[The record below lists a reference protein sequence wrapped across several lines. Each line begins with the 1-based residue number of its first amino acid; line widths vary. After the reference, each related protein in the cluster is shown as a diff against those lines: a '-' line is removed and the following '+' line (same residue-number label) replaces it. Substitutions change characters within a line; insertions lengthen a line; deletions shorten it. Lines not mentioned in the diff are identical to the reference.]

1 MADLLGTEQL
11 VLEVRDGGRLFGVKE
26 GRAGSSCP
34 IWYYSIAVAEEV
46 KRPTPSPP
54 PATVAPAGRRRRWQT
69 PSPTPPTQN
78 PTPSPT
84 PGHNASGAQFDL
96 GTHDR
101 SKCADGGSD
110 CCASEDWGEAQ
121 TCRDGY
127 RPIPVTQDQCW
138 SIHEGCAEYEGGKG
152 CYGCFPPEGHNAS
165 GACLS
170 CLFETLHL
178 LKLSR
183 LNLWIQSRYSRPEMQ
198 DHREVLR
205 KEYKINQR

>member
-1 MADLLGTEQL
+1 MTIL
-11 VLEVRDGGRLFGVKE
+11 
-26 GRAGSSCP
+26 
-34 IWYYSIAVAEEV
+34 V
-46 KRPTPSPP
+46 KRGTS
-54 PATVAPAGRRRRWQT
+54 
-69 PSPTPPTQN
+69 
-78 PTPSPT
+78 
-84 PGHNASGAQFDL
+84 ASFSAVDL
-96 GTHDR
+96 GTRDI
-101 SKCADGGSD
+101 SKCTDEGND
-110 CCASEDWGEAQ
+110 CCASADWGEAQ

-183 LNLWIQSRYSRPEMQ
+183 LNLWIQSRYSRPEIQ

-205 KEYKINQR
+205 KEYKSEIETITPETGGRSGFCSRCSLRKLG

>member
-1 MADLLGTEQL
+1 MAKFLDIATRRDAKNLTMWTYFPLLKIAKFLRDNIGGATLDL
-11 VLEVRDGGRLFGVKE
+11 
-26 GRAGSSCP
+26 S
-34 IWYYSIAVAEEV
+34 
-46 KRPTPSPP
+46 
-54 PATVAPAGRRRRWQT
+54 
-69 PSPTPPTQN
+69 
-78 PTPSPT
+78 
-84 PGHNASGAQFDL
+84 
-96 GTHDR
+96 THDV
-101 SKCADGGSD
+101 SKCADGGND

-121 TCRDGY
+121 ACRDGY